1 MNQFSEN
8 RGIQVRAQ
16 YDADVMQ
23 QIGKEANKFI
33 LNRVKCGVIST
44 QFLGKIITFW
54 CQSIIFIVHFH
65 VAYNAMQ
72 LLTRLDQ
79 YV

>member
-1 MNQFSEN
+1 MNQFSDN

-23 QIGKEANKFI
+23 QIGKEAYKFI

-44 QFLGKIITFW
+44 Q
-54 CQSIIFIVHFH
+54 H
-65 VAYNAMQ
+65 
-72 LLTRLDQ
+72 
-79 YV
+79 